1 MFHGSIPADMRS
13 IVRETAKRW
22 DNATDIWVGCSGNFT
37 VERTIMTTG
46 KRIHSNDVTAYP
58 VALGHWFQNRE
69 VPFSLKEEHR
79 EELAW
84 LEPYLETHIGTMA
97 SLMLG
102 TQFLELVGSDKSY
115 KQRRLAA
122 YISQYPQLFAKTV
135 DRLESLDL
143 HVESFHAMD
152 VNEWVETVVP
162 ENDPTI
168 MYPPFFCLH
177 QDHRILTDDLRW
189 KRVGDIE
196 AGQGIL
202 AFEEYPSGRS
212 RRWEWG
218 TVTRSEPAMAPCVKV
233 TLADG
238 TEITC
243 TRNHPWLAH
252 SNATE
257 GSKGEWVNAEDLK
270 PGAMWVQRLMR
281 TWEQSDTRD
290 AGWLAGMFDG
300 EGNIHLQPSTSKLA
314 LSQKEGRIAA
324 EFVQRMTAMGFP
336 VGSSVRP
343 SEVIGFEVQGGL
355 PAIFRVL
362 GTLRPERL
370 IDNLRS
376 QDISMRTTRSR
387 VSDDYIRVAVVSVED
402 AGMQPIQQIETSTRT
417 YVGEGFAMHNSGDYE
432 GQFEPIDHYFDWPA
446 PEYPDLTEERKDE
459 LLEMVRSRDKWVI
472 GLHVERPELRPYLT
486 SRVLTQNR
494 GVPIYVYSSDSAPRI
509 VQPSQRLEFVDTP
522 KLGFDEDMNGPLELR
537 ILSQGQFQSLRSQ
550 FMSKTIKPGQ
560 PLLAIGVVAGGRLI
574 GCFAYGAQT
583 QIGAPKDQIYL
594 LSDFP
599 ISWSKYKNLA
609 KLIVMASMSVEAQQL
624 IQRTLSRRINF
635 IETTAF
641 SNRPASMKYRGP
653 MKLKSRGDG
662 DDGYHTYKLQY
673 RGEVGKLTLE
683 EAFTKW
689 RKGPGKTLKPR
700 D

>member
-46 KRIHSNDVTAYP
+46 KRLHSNDVTAYP

-79 EELAW
+79 EELSW

-135 DRLESLDL
+135 ERLESLDL
-143 HVESFHAMD
+143 NVDTFHAMD

-162 ENDPTI
+162 ENDPVI
-168 MYPPFFCLH
+168 MYPPFF
-177 QDHRILTDDLRW
+177 T
-189 KRVGDIE
+189 
-196 AGQGIL
+196 
-202 AFEEYPSGRS
+202 
-212 RRWEWG
+212 
-218 TVTRSEPAMAPCVKV
+218 
-233 TLADG
+233 
-238 TEITC
+238 
-243 TRNHPWLAH
+243 
-252 SNATE
+252 
-257 GSKGEWVNAEDLK
+257 
-270 PGAMWVQRLMR
+270 
-281 TWEQSDTRD
+281 
-290 AGWLAGMFDG
+290 
-300 EGNIHLQPSTSKLA
+300 
-314 LSQKEGRIAA
+314 
-324 EFVQRMTAMGFP
+324 
-336 VGSSVRP
+336 
-343 SEVIGFEVQGGL
+343 
-355 PAIFRVL
+355 
-362 GTLRPERL
+362 
-370 IDNLRS
+370 
-376 QDISMRTTRSR
+376 
-387 VSDDYIRVAVVSVED
+387 
-402 AGMQPIQQIETSTRT
+402 
-417 YVGEGFAMHNSGDYE
+417 GDYE
-432 GQFEPIDHYFDWPA
+432 GQFEPIDHFFDWPS
-446 PEYPDLTEERKDE
+446 PTYPDLTEERKDE

-509 VQPSQRLEFVDTP
+509 VQPSQKISFVDTP
-522 KLGFDEDMNGPLELR
+522 KLGFDEDMNGPLELC
-537 ILSQGQFQSLRSQ
+537 ILNQGQFQALRSQ

-599 ISWSKYKNLA
+599 ISWTKYKNIA
-609 KLIVMASMSVEAQQL
+609 KLIVMASMTVEAQQL

-653 MKLKSRGDG
+653 MKLKYRGDG
-662 DDGYHTYKLQY
+662 DDGYHQYRLQY

-689 RKGPGKTLKPR
+689 LKGPGKTIKPR